1 MRLLGLSLL
10 CLLVT
15 GKKGRPESPK
25 REGPETVSPDE
36 GSTRPQE
43 EDGNEKD
50 QTDEAGHSGQFCLSI
65 FTFFF
70 HLHEGLVNH

>member
-36 GSTRPQE
+36 GSTKPQE
-43 EDGNEKD
+43 EDGNEND
-50 QTDEAGHSGQFCLSI
+50 QTDEAGQASFVSVFLPS
-65 FTFFF
+65 FLFA
-70 HLHEGLVNH
+70 

>member
-1 MRLLGLSLL
+1 MQCHKPRTAINNINMRLLGLSLL

-36 GSTRPQE
+36 GSIKPQE

-50 QTDEAGHSGQFCLSI
+50 QTDKAG
-65 FTFFF
+65 
-70 HLHEGLVNH
+70 